1 MYAATTPQQL
11 IRDLGHK
18 ETLATMNALNVAAI
32 NTGWAIHPANIMTL
46 IATTEGTAE
55 GAVVAGVVVVL
66 GAARAAALAT
76 MQQAGALAATPQA
89 GALAAALEAA
99 LEASTTTARLGAWT
113 APGAAATALDVT
125 IPPRVTR
132 LLATPGAILPM
143 VHPPL
148 WMLPAPTSMS
158 LHPLCGT
165 LSITP
170 GAD

>member
-1 MYAATTPQQL
+1 MYAAATPQQL

-18 ETLATMNALNVAAI
+18 DTLATMNAVNVAAI
-32 NTGWAIHPANIMTL
+32 NTGLAIHPANIMTL

-89 GALAAALEAA
+89 GALVAA

-125 IPPRVTR
+125 VPPRVTR

-158 LHPLCGT
+158 LHPLCGS